1 MSVFSGITNN
11 DKLGGIFGLSCYLLL
26 SDRIKNYIPGNW
38 PNKKTPI
45 FLAHGLDD
53 EVVPHS
59 FGELSSKVMKEMGLE
74 DVRFRSYP

>member
-26 SDRIKNYIPGNW
+26 SDRIKNYIPDNW

-74 DVRFRSYP
+74 DIRFRSYP